1 MRWRVTTFYLVI
13 TCLTCDDDD
22 DGGREHEEGM
32 KVSMT
37 AREYRGR
44 DLDLDLGMSGS
55 GGAR

>member
-1 MRWRVTTFYLVI
+1 MSWRVTPFYLVI
-13 TCLTCDDDD
+13 TCLEYDDD
-22 DGGREHEEGM
+22 DGRVCEEGM

>member
-1 MRWRVTTFYLVI
+1 MSWRVTPFYLV
-13 TCLTCDDDD
+13 TCLTYNDD
-22 DGGREHEEGM
+22 DGRVREEGM

-44 DLDLDLGMSGS
+44 DLDLACLAV